1 MECFSRKSYLCLLPT
16 ATASDLLDRDPLFQH
31 SLVRVVREQGS
42 AIFNNPESQSQRGTE
57 HGWQG
62 MPVIFDEIFTGL
74 YRLGRASPSTFLD
87 IKPDISAHAKLLTG
101 GLLPLC
107 TTLASESVYEAFLS
121 PDKTDALLHGHS
133 YTAHA
138 VGCDVARHSVQT
150 MIDMENNKAWKPFQ
164 DKWISSGLASGATDQ
179 ESGTW
184 SLFSKTF
191 VRDVSFRDDVEG
203 VIALGSVLAISMKDA
218 AGSGYTSSAG
228 AGLRDRLLTGGGGL
242 EQVVHSRVL
251 GNVLYLMT
259 SMTTSPETVAAIE
272 GMVVEALNR

>member
-1 MECFSRKSYLCLLPT
+1 
-16 ATASDLLDRDPLFQH
+16 
-31 SLVRVVREQGS
+31 
-42 AIFNNPESQSQRGTE
+42 
-57 HGWQG
+57 

-74 YRLGRASPSTFLD
+74 YRLGRRSPSTFLD

-107 TTLASESVYEAFLS
+107 TTLASESIYEAFLS

-150 MIDMENNKAWKPFQ
+150 MIDMESNKAWKPFQ
-164 DKWISSGLASGATDQ
+164 DKWISSGSAKATTAQ
-179 ESGTW
+179 EPGTW
-184 SLFSKTF
+184 SLWSKTF
-191 VRDVSFRDDVEG
+191 VRDISFRDDVEG

-228 AGLRDRLLTGGGGL
+228 AGLRDRLLQGDGDL

-272 GMVVEALNR
+272 GMVVEALDR